1 MRKNSKEDSKKEGAD
16 AGKGKSKYDMM
27 TEGPLTPLIVKLAI
41 PTTITML
48 VGSLYNLAD
57 TYFVSQLG
65 TSASGA
71 TGIVFAL
78 MTVLQAFGFM
88 FGQGAGSNISRRLG
102 ARDAKS
108 ASMFASTSFFFA
120 LSVGVVIGILGLIFI
135 DPFMRLL
142 GSTET
147 ILPYARIYGS
157 FILIAAPAFVASY
170 VLNNILRFE
179 GRAAIA
185 MTGMLTG
192 AILNIGLDPLL
203 IFVLDMGIAGAGI
216 STAVSQY
223 ISFFILLSI
232 FLRGK
237 TQSKISVKSI
247 SRNKADYYNILA
259 TGFPSLLRQGLNSVS
274 SMLLN
279 QQAAVYG
286 DPAVAAMSIVS
297 RCCMMIICVCIGI
310 GQGFQPVSGFNYGA
324 GKYGR
329 VRSAYF
335 KTLSMTLISVG
346 SLSLLALL
354 FSNGLIS
361 HFSTDA
367 EVLSVGTFALRMQLI
382 ALFFT
387 PVSMCS
393 NMLFQSTGNAKLATV
408 TAALRSGICFIPL
421 ILILPMFFAITGV
434 QIAQPIADIMA
445 SMLTVPFAVYFLHRL
460 PKDKANAEK

>member
-1 MRKNSKEDSKKEGAD
+1 MKIDGAIFDVDGVLLDTMPVWHDSAVRYLEHKGIEAEEGLGDKLFATTVTIGAEYLKK
-16 AGKGKSKYDMM
+16 
-27 TEGPLTPLIVKLAI
+27 
-41 PTTITML
+41 
-48 VGSLYNLAD
+48 
-57 TYFVSQLG
+57 TYGLPESENEIRQ
-65 TSASGA
+65 
-71 TGIVFAL
+71 GI
-78 MTVLQAFGFM
+78 
-88 FGQGAGSNISRRLG
+88 N
-102 ARDAKS
+102 D
-108 ASMFASTSFFFA
+108 
-120 LSVGVVIGILGLIFI
+120 
-135 DPFMRLL
+135 DMRLL

-445 SMLTVPFAVYFLHRL
+445 CRPHRTI
-460 PKDKANAEK
+460 